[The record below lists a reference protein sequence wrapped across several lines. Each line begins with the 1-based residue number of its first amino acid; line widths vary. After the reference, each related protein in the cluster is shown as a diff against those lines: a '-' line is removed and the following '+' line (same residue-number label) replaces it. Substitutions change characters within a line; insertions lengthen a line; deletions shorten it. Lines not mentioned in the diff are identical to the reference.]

1 MIDIR
6 YLFENFFVNKF
17 ELKYSK
23 RIAANTLL
31 VKASRHDEF
40 GRAMDY
46 EFYFLSEKV
55 STDYI
60 DSIKCKS
67 SSNIIIIGTVSQNG
81 VDFTEAEFFDKL
93 STVIDPGI
101 YLNSDLPSILLAL
114 GHNQLPKS
122 MTGVAA
128 DLLETYSKE
137 CLQFLLGGKGRRY
150 GKERSFESLPDGVI
164 LGRDVTILFDAKA
177 YKDGFN
183 PSADDLK
190 RFQSYITDF
199 NKKYEQFVGR
209 VFSFVV
215 VSGHFD
221 VGDDALVDRSRELY
235 EMCQTSLSFISCE
248 ELSKVVQISI
258 ENHLQVESINWKKI
272 LSKPVPSWQM
282 LVEQI
287 DKIKKDRIL

>member
-17 ELKYSK
+17 ELNYSK

-31 VKASRHDEF
+31 TKASRNDEF
-40 GRAMDY
+40 GRAIDY
-46 EFYFLSEKV
+46 EFYFLSENV
-55 STDYI
+55 SSDYI
-60 DSIKCKS
+60 DSIKSKA
-67 SSNIIIIGTVSQNG
+67 SSNTIIVGTVSQNG
-81 VDFTEAEFFDKL
+81 IDFTEAEFFDKL

-101 YLNSDLPSILLAL
+101 YLNPDLLSILLEL
-114 GHNQLPKS
+114 GHNQLPKG
-122 MTGVAA
+122 MIGVPA

-150 GKERSFESLPDGVI
+150 GKERSFESLPDGAI
-164 LGRDVTILFDAKA
+164 LGRDVTVLFDAKA
-177 YKDGFN
+177 YKFGFN

-199 NKKYEQFVGR
+199 NKKYEQFAGR

-221 VGDDALVDRSRELY
+221 VGVDALIERSRELY
-235 EMCQTSLSFISCE
+235 EMCQTSLSFMSSE
-248 ELSKVVQISI
+248 ELSKVVQVSI
-258 ENHLQVESINWKKI
+258 ENHSLVGSINWKKI
-272 LSKPVPSWQM
+272 LSNPIPSCKM